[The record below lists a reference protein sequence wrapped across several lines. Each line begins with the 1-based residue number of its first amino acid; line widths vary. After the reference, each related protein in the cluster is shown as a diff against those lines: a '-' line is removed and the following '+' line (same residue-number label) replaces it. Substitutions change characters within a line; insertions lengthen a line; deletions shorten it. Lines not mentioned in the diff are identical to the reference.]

1 MRNFKI
7 YPRMGMKTVKLIANF
22 GFSEYQNFGLFLIR
36 VCIGIVFMLHGYPKM
51 FGGIIKWA
59 ELGATGMS
67 SIGVDFILPFWG
79 FMAAFS
85 KFIGGICL
93 VLGLFFRPAALLI
106 FITMVFA
113 ALFHITSGK
122 GSPASAIQLGVI
134 VSALFISGPG
144 KYSLDHLFF
153 SKLS

>member
-1 MRNFKI
+1 
-7 YPRMGMKTVKLIANF
+7 MKTVKLIANF
-22 GFSEYQNFGLFLIR
+22 GFSEYKNFGLFLIR
-36 VCIGIVFMLHGYPKM
+36 VCIGIVFILHGYPKM
-51 FGGIIKWA
+51 FGGTMEWA
-59 ELGATGMS
+59 ALGATGMS
-67 SIGVDFILPFWG
+67 SIGVGFFLPFWG
-79 FMAAFS
+79 FMAAFAE
-85 KFIGGICL
+85 FVGGICL
-93 VLGLFFRPAALLI
+93 VIGIFSRPAALLI

>member
-1 MRNFKI
+1 
-7 YPRMGMKTVKLIANF
+7 MKTVKLIANF
-22 GFSEYQNFGLFLIR
+22 GFSEYKNFGLFLIR
-36 VCIGIVFMLHGYPKM
+36 VYIGIVFILHGYPKM
-51 FGGIIKWA
+51 FGGTMEWA
-59 ELGATGMS
+59 ALGATGMS
-67 SIGVDFILPFWG
+67 SIGVGFFLPFWG

-106 FITMVFA
+106 FVTMVFA

-122 GSPASAIQLGVI
+122 GSADEAIQLGVI

-144 KYSLDHLFF
+144 KFSLDHILF
-153 SKLS
+153 SKSF